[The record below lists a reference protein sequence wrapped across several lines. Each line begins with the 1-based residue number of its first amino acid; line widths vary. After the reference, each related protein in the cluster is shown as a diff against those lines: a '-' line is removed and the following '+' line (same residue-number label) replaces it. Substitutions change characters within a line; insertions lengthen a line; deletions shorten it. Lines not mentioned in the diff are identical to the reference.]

1 MPDRYAI
8 VALSRWQVD
17 DIEVGAGWYHSP
29 MDNIRRTSSCA
40 LVRSQR
46 ERKTRRGGESFCS

>member
-17 DIEVGAGWYHSP
+17 DIEVGAGWVPLS
-29 MDNIRRTSSCA
+29 N
-40 LVRSQR
+40 
-46 ERKTRRGGESFCS
+46 G